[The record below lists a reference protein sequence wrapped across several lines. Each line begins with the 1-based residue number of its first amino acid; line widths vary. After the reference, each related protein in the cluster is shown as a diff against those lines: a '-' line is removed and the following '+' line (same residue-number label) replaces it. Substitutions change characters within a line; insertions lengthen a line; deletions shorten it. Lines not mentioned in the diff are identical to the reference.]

1 MSTDPAYIPPR
12 KKHSVMWWLG
22 GIFLLLLFLFIF
34 QLLGP
39 NPRIIVSPQTT
50 YITEPLGPDGLPDY
64 EKYVLD
70 LYREGATPE
79 NNAAIPLLRA
89 LWPGELDPSQYAA
102 VVTELGLEQ
111 IPSGD
116 EALVQLHDKT
126 NRDRVAEWLLER
138 AGADAAGAESF
149 AGQTDAY
156 AADPDTV
163 IDQTMSRPWT
173 SDQIPP
179 LGKWVAVNEGPLDM
193 IVEASRRARY
203 YQPSPTLIN
212 DRRDLL
218 VEVLL
223 PHVQSVRSA
232 GRALSARAMWHVGEG
247 RPMDAWQDLLALH
260 RLARL
265 VGQGR
270 TLVEQ
275 LVAMALNG
283 IACEGTLALLHHGE
297 VTGEQAR
304 QVMRDLATLK
314 DFSAVPDSLDRMER
328 TMYLDAIT
336 RFSRGNIQ
344 KQQAESVAEQLA
356 FLSYVSVDWNIVLR
370 KGNQYYD
377 RCVAAA
383 RLSNRAAREQA
394 FSQIEADLK
403 RLEHDFRTPATLF
416 SAAMSPSGRGDAVAA
431 VMVSL
436 FLPAL
441 DSAMG
446 AQDRANTTL
455 ELTRLAA
462 ALAAYRAEQGEY
474 PQQLGDLLPAV
485 LEALPLDLYTAKS
498 FLYKRTDDGYL
509 LYSVGANGADDCGS
523 SEQMNTFEGRSL
535 DGLSETESERLRTK
549 IPAGADDFS
558 IRVPRPAFELPKTA
572 PHVEEP

>member
-1 MSTDPAYIPPR
+1 MSNDVPFTPPR
-12 KKHSVMWWLG
+12 KKHSIMWWLG

-34 QLLGP
+34 QLFGP

-111 IPSGD
+111 IPSRD

-149 AGQTDAY
+149 AGQSDAY

-163 IDQTMSRPWT
+163 IDRTMSRPWT

-232 GRALSARAMWHVGEG
+232 L
-247 RPMDAWQDLLALH
+247 
-260 RLARL
+260 
-265 VGQGR
+265 
-270 TLVEQ
+270 
-275 LVAMALNG
+275 
-283 IACEGTLALLHHGE
+283 
-297 VTGEQAR
+297 
-304 QVMRDLATLK
+304 
-314 DFSAVPDSLDRMER
+314 
-328 TMYLDAIT
+328 
-336 RFSRGNIQ
+336 
-344 KQQAESVAEQLA
+344 
-356 FLSYVSVDWNIVLR
+356 
-370 KGNQYYD
+370 
-377 RCVAAA
+377 
-383 RLSNRAAREQA
+383 AAREYA
-394 FSQIEADLK
+394 
-403 RLEHDFRTPATLF
+403 RT
-416 SAAMSPSGRGDAVAA
+416 RDA
-431 VMVSL
+431 L
-436 FLPAL
+436 
-441 DSAMG
+441 
-446 AQDRANTTL
+446 
-455 ELTRLAA
+455 
-462 ALAAYRAEQGEY
+462 
-474 PQQLGDLLPAV
+474 
-485 LEALPLDLYTAKS
+485 
-498 FLYKRTDDGYL
+498 
-509 LYSVGANGADDCGS
+509 
-523 SEQMNTFEGRSL
+523 
-535 DGLSETESERLRTK
+535 RLRA
-549 IPAGADDFS
+549 PN
-558 IRVPRPAFELPKTA
+558 IRRRAA
-572 PHVEEP
+572 PHP